1 MPLLSGIIR
10 TDCSSIQNKVRPE
23 CHAEYRMSACVFCDI
38 VQGEV
43 PAHRI
48 YADDQTLAFLDTAPA
63 NPGHALVI
71 PTTHHETLTDMS
83 EKRVGNVFQTARRIA
98 SAIESAYDPDG
109 LNIVQS
115 NGAAA
120 GQEVYHAHVHVIP
133 RYSGDD
139 VLLQWASGDVDDG
152 AQRTASTLQDEL

>member
-1 MPLLSGIIR
+1 MPP
-10 TDCSSIQNKVRPE
+10 C
-23 CHAEYRMSACVFCDI
+23 AFCDI
-38 VQGEV
+38 VQGKA
-43 PAHRI
+43 PAHRV
-48 YADDQTLAFLDTAPA
+48 YADEQTLAFLDTAPA
-63 NPGHALVI
+63 NPGHVLVI
-71 PTTHHETLTDMS
+71 PTTHHETLTDMN
-83 EKRVGNVFQTARRIA
+83 EERVGAVFQTARRIA
-98 SAIESAYDPDG
+98 SAIESAYAPDG

-139 VLLQWASGDVDDG
+139 VLLQWASGDAADG